1 MAKLKLDYD
10 CDILVPPTT
19 YTDADRAAVSAAL
32 AEYRKSPR
40 YPKDVAALDRTVER
54 LERAQAQ
61 ARARRT
67 KKKAG

>member
-19 YTDADRAAVSAAL
+19 YTDADRAPVSASL
-32 AEYRKSPR
+32 AECRRSSR
-40 YPKDVAALDRTVER
+40 YKRDVAALPHTVER
-54 LERAQAQ
+54 LKRAQAQ
-61 ARARRT
+61 ARTRRT